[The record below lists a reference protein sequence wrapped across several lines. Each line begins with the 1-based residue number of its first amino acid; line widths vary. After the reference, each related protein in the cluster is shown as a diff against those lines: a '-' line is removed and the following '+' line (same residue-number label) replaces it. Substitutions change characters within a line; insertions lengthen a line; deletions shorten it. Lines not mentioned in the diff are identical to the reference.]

1 MAFLENLESSMADDE
16 GMPNKKVTEA
26 IKEMLEDPEVRFAA
40 LLDEFGKLL
49 AGGLKENINLRLN
62 DAQMDEVCKELASRV
77 EKRKKYT
84 IVDDRTV
91 LFSYSD
97 SVYHLED
104 FMGLESKWRER

>member
-1 MAFLENLESSMADDE
+1 MTQALKRTKICIEKINFDLMGKISL
-16 GMPNKKVTEA
+16 K
-26 IKEMLEDPEVRFAA
+26 LEDGRIIIVPLKYFPD
-40 LLDEFGKLL
+40 LQKLP
-49 AGGLKENINLRLN
+49 
-62 DAQMDEVCKELASRV
+62 V

-84 IVDDRTV
+84 IVDDRAV